1 MRAAFKEQRL
11 HCVQMRIIL
20 YTGKG
25 GVGKT
30 SVAAATALRAAKLG
44 HKTLVMSTDPAHS
57 LGDSLDIELGG
68 APMQVADNLFAQE
81 LDVFRE
87 IDEHWGKLQEWLR
100 ILMAWRGLD
109 EVVAEEMAV
118 LPGMEELSGLLYLLT
133 YHDEQAYDTV
143 IVDCAPTGETLRL
156 LSFPE
161 VMSWWLQ
168 HIFPIQRVATRIAR
182 PILKRVTDLPIPT
195 EEVFDAARDI
205 LVKLERTRDI
215 LTNPRESSVRLVMNP
230 EKMVIKEAQ
239 RTYTYLNLYGYFT
252 DLVICN
258 RMLPAEAVDGYFEQW
273 KASQAKYF
281 ALVQDAFAPIPILT
295 AKLMHDEVVGLDR
308 LAEFSDVIYGGLDPT
323 AVMYEGTAQEIR
335 HEGDTFVLSI
345 SLPFVS
351 KEDIYLTRTGY
362 ELVVH
367 VGKQQ
372 RNIILPRRLAGAESA
387 GAKMVGNR
395 LEIRFRKT
403 SPEPASTAAS

>member
-1 MRAAFKEQRL
+1 
-11 HCVQMRIIL
+11 MRIIL

-30 SVAAATALRAAKLG
+30 SVAAATGLRAAQLG

-57 LGDSLDIELGG
+57 LGDSLDIDLSGG
-68 APMQVADNLFAQE
+68 AAREVAPRLWAQE

-87 IDEHWGKLQEWLR
+87 IDVHWGKLQEWLR

-109 EVVAEEMAV
+109 DIIAEEMAV

-133 YHDEQAYDTV
+133 YYDERAYDCV

-182 PILKRVTDLPIPT
+182 PILRRVTDLPVPDDA
-195 EEVFDAARDI
+195 VFDAAQDI
-205 LVKLERTRDI
+205 LIKLERMRDI
-215 LTNPRESSVRLVMNP
+215 LTDPKHASVRLVMNP

-239 RTYTYLNLYGYFT
+239 RTYTYLNLYGYCT
-252 DLVICN
+252 DLVVVN
-258 RMLPAEAVDGYFEQW
+258 RMLPDEGTGGYFERW
-273 KASQAKYF
+273 RESQSKYLD
-281 ALVQDAFAPIPILT
+281 LVREAFAPLPILT
-295 AKLMHDEVVGLDR
+295 ARLMRDEVVGIERLD
-308 LAEFSDVIYGGLDPT
+308 EFGEVIYGEGDPT
-323 AVMYEGTAQEIR
+323 SVMYEGTAQEIR
-335 HEGDTFVLSI
+335 QEGDIYVLSLA
-345 SLPFVS
+345 LPFVS
-351 KEDIYLTRTGY
+351 KEDIELIRMGD

-367 VGKQQ
+367 VGNQK
-372 RNIILPRRLAGAESA
+372 RNLILPRALLGAEQA
-387 GAKMVGNR
+387 GAKMQGDR
-395 LEIRFRKT
+395 LEVRFRKT
-403 SPEPASTAAS
+403 A

>member
-1 MRAAFKEQRL
+1 
-11 HCVQMRIIL
+11 MRIIL

-30 SVAAATALRAAKLG
+30 SVAAATGLRAAQLG

-57 LGDSLDIELGG
+57 LGDSLDMELGG
-68 APMQVADNLFAQE
+68 APREVAPRLWAQE

-87 IDEHWGKLQEWLR
+87 IDVHWGKLQEWLR

-109 EVVAEEMAV
+109 EIVAEEMAV

-133 YHDEQAYDTV
+133 YHDEQAYDCV

-168 HIFPIQRVATRIAR
+168 HIFPIQRAATRIAR
-182 PILKRVTDLPIPT
+182 PILRRVTDLPLPD
-195 EEVFDAARDI
+195 EGVFDAAQDI
-205 LVKLERTRDI
+205 LVKLDRMREI
-215 LTNPRESSVRLVMNP
+215 LTDPKHASVRLVMNP

-252 DLVICN
+252 DLVVVN
-258 RMLPAEAVDGYFEQW
+258 RMLPREGVDGYFERW
-273 KASQAKYF
+273 RDSQAKYYD
-281 ALVQDAFAPIPILT
+281 LVQQAFAPLPILT
-295 AKLMHDEVVGLDR
+295 ARLMRDEVVGIERLD
-308 LAEFSDVIYGGLDPT
+308 EFGGVIYGESDPT
-323 AVMYEGTAQEIR
+323 QVLYEGAAQEIR
-335 HEGDTFVLSI
+335 QEGDTYVLSLA
-345 SLPFVS
+345 LPFVS
-351 KEDIYLTRTGY
+351 KEDIELARTGD

-367 VGKQQ
+367 VGNQK
-372 RNIILPRRLAGAESA
+372 RNLILPRALAGAQQA
-387 GAKMVGNR
+387 GAKMQGDR
-395 LEIRFRKT
+395 LEVRFRKT
-403 SPEPASTAAS
+403 AQAAGT

>member
-1 MRAAFKEQRL
+1 
-11 HCVQMRIIL
+11 MRIIL

-30 SVAAATALRAAKLG
+30 SVAAAMALRAAQLG

-57 LGDSLDIELGG
+57 LGDSLDLALGG
-68 APMQVADNLFAQE
+68 APKEVRPRLWAQE

-87 IDEHWGKLQEWLR
+87 IDVHWGKLQEWLR

-109 EVVAEEMAV
+109 EIVAEEMAV

-168 HIFPIQRVATRIAR
+168 HIFPIQRAATRIAR
-182 PILKRVTDLPIPT
+182 PILRRVTDLPVPGD
-195 EEVFDAARDI
+195 EVFDAAHDI
-205 LVKLERTRDI
+205 LLKLERMRDI
-215 LTNPRESSVRLVMNP
+215 LTDSKQSSVRLVMNP

-252 DLVICN
+252 DLVVVN
-258 RMLPAEAVDGYFEQW
+258 RILPNDGTGAYFTHW
-273 KASQAKYF
+273 RDSQAKYIE
-281 ALVQDAFAPIPILT
+281 LVKQGFAPLPILPAT
-295 AKLMHDEVVGLDR
+295 LMPDEVVGFDR
-308 LAEFSDVIYGGLDPT
+308 LEEFGREIYGDADPT
-323 AVMYEGTAQEIR
+323 PVMYEGTAQDIR
-335 HEGDTFVLSI
+335 QDGDQYVLSLA
-345 SLPFVS
+345 LPFVS
-351 KEDIYLTRTGY
+351 KDEIELTRMGD
-362 ELVVH
+362 ELLVR
-367 VGKQQ
+367 VGNQK
-372 RNIILPRRLAGAESA
+372 RNLILPRALVGAEQAS
-387 GAKMVGNR
+387 AKMEGDR
-395 LEIRFRKT
+395 LEVRFRK
-403 SPEPASTAAS
+403 SA

>member
-1 MRAAFKEQRL
+1 
-11 HCVQMRIIL
+11 MRIIL

-57 LGDSLDIELGG
+57 LGDSMDIELGG
-68 APMQVADNLFAQE
+68 APLQVADSLFAQE
-81 LDVFRE
+81 LDVMRE
-87 IDEHWGKLQEWLR
+87 IDVHWGKLQEWLR

-109 EVVAEEMAV
+109 EIVADEMAV
-118 LPGMEELSGLLYLLT
+118 LPGMEELSGLLYLLD
-133 YHDEQAYDTV
+133 YHEQQTYDTI

-182 PILKRVTDLPIPT
+182 PILKRVTDLPVPT

-205 LVKLERTRDI
+205 LVKLERMRDI

-252 DLVICN
+252 DLVVCN
-258 RMLPAEAVDGYFEQW
+258 RMLPTEAVDGYFEQW
-273 KASQAKYF
+273 KRSQAKYF

-295 AKLMHDEVVGLDR
+295 AKLMPDEVVGLPR
-308 LAEFSDVIYGGLDPT
+308 LDDFGRVIYGDADPT
-323 AVMYEGTAQEIR
+323 PVMYQGTAQEIR
-335 HEGDTFVLSI
+335 HEGDDFVLSI
-345 SLPFVS
+345 ALPFVS
-351 KEDIYLTRTGY
+351 KEDINLTRNGD

-372 RNIILPRRLAGAESA
+372 RNIILPRALAGADSA
-387 GAKMVGNR
+387 GAKMNGNR
-395 LEIRFRKT
+395 LEIRFRKSGAAT
-403 SPEPASTAAS
+403 SPAAAS